1 MGRAIRSPLDASV
14 VDPFREGFEGEI
26 VLPGDDG
33 YDAAR
38 IVWNAA
44 VDRHPAVVVRPTG
57 VDDVAAAVRF
67 AREHDLVIAV
77 RGGGHSVGGFST
89 CDDGMVLDLSAMRGV
104 RVDPDGRTARVNGG
118 SLLGDLDREAQG
130 FGLACPVGVVSH
142 TGVGGLTL
150 GGGMGRLQRKHGFTI
165 DNLLAVDVLT
175 ADGRLVHASEDENAD
190 LFWGMRGAGPNF
202 GVVTSFEFRL
212 HPIGPQMVQGWAAHP
227 IDRAHELATMFRD
240 FSRSAPDEVFCSFA
254 LAIAGPE
261 DPWPDLAGRPV
272 VVLGGAHCGPAEA
285 AERDLRPLRDGQPL
299 QDSIEPKTY
308 LAMQGAG
315 DETFAWGKRF
325 YMKGGFLDDL
335 SDGFLDVALDHM
347 SRAPGEVNIGLWA
360 QGGAIAR
367 VPDEATAFTGRSA
380 AFWLGVESVW
390 EDPSRDDE
398 FMAWC
403 REAWEELRPFTTAGT
418 YVNDLV
424 EASEELARAAYGDAK
439 YERLVELK
447 RAYDPDNV
455 FRLNQNVK
463 P

>member
-1 MGRAIRSPLDASV
+1 MSRVLPSPAAAS
-14 VDPFREGFEGEI
+14 FREVFEGEV

-33 YDAAR
+33 YDGAR

-44 VDRHPAVVVRPTG
+44 VDRHPAVVVRPTW
-57 VDDVAAAVRF
+57 VADVTSAVRF

-104 RVDPDGRTARVNGG
+104 RVDPEGRTAGVNGG
-118 SLLGDLDREAQG
+118 SLLGDLDREAQA

-165 DNLLAVDVLT
+165 DNLLSVDLLT
-175 ADGRLVHASEDENAD
+175 ADGQLVHASEEENAD

-212 HPIGPQMVQGWAAHP
+212 HPIGPQVMHGWAVYP
-227 IDRAHELATMFRD
+227 IDRAHELAAMFRE
-240 FSRSAPDEVFCSFA
+240 FSRSAPDELFCSFA
-254 LAIAGPE
+254 LAVGGPD
-261 DPWPDLAGRPV
+261 DPWPAGQPA
-272 VVLGGAHCGPAEA
+272 VVLGGAHFGSAEA
-285 AERDLRPLRDGQPL
+285 AERDLRPLRDGEPL
-299 QDSIEPKTY
+299 QDSIETKTY

-325 YMKGGFLDDL
+325 YMTGGFLDDL

-347 SRAPGEVNIGLWA
+347 SRAPGEVSVGLWA

-367 VPDEATAFTGRSA
+367 VAEDATAFTGRSA
-380 AFWLGVESVW
+380 AFWIGVESVW

-403 REAWEELRPFTTAGT
+403 REAWEALRPFTTAGH

-424 EASEELARAAYGDAK
+424 EAREDLARAAYGDAK